1 MSFVKLA
8 VHCSA
13 EHEPMEITHRIWMGA
28 SAVALVAAVAV
39 AAIHIRAQMTGDNE
53 IAAMAPLD
61 PACDIQMGSCEAIFP
76 DGSRVSLTISP
87 RPIQALK
94 PLQIQVTTEGLAPQE
109 VEVDFRGLGMNMGYN
124 RPRLKRQAQGRYS
137 GSGMLA
143 ICVMERMSWEATVLA
158 RTDDGVMAAP
168 FRFDTKRQ

>member
-1 MSFVKLA
+1 M
-8 VHCSA
+8 H
-13 EHEPMEITHRIWMGA
+13 MTHRIWMGA

-39 AAIHIRAQMTGDNE
+39 AAIHIRSQMTGDNE
-53 IAAMAPLD
+53 ITAMAPLD
-61 PACDIQMGSCEAIFP
+61 PSCDIQTGTCEALFP
-76 DGSRVSLTISP
+76 NGNRVSLSISP

-94 PLQIQVTTEGLAPQE
+94 PLEIQVTTEGLDPRE

-124 RPRLKRQAQGRYS
+124 RPRLQKEAEGQYS

-143 ICVMERMSWEATVLA
+143 ICVVERMSWEATVLA

-168 FRFDTKRQ
+168 FRFDTLRQ

>member
-1 MSFVKLA
+1 MR
-8 VHCSA
+8 
-13 EHEPMEITHRIWMGA
+13 ITHRIWMGA

-39 AAIHIRAQMTGDNE
+39 AAIHIRSRMTGDSE
-53 IAAMAPLD
+53 ITAIAPLD
-61 PACDIQMGSCEAIFP
+61 PSCDIQTETCEGLFP
-76 DGSRVSLTISP
+76 DGSRLRLSISP

-94 PLQIQVTTEGLAPQE
+94 PLEIQVTTQGIDAQA

-124 RPRLKRQAQGRYS
+124 RPRLMKDAEGQYS

-143 ICVMERMSWEATVLA
+143 ICVMKRMAWEATVLA

-168 FRFDTKRQ
+168 FRFDTLRQ

>member
-1 MSFVKLA
+1 MR
-8 VHCSA
+8 
-13 EHEPMEITHRIWMGA
+13 ITHRIWMGA
-28 SAVALVAAVAV
+28 SAVALVAAIAV
-39 AAIHIRAQMTGDNE
+39 AGIHIWSQMTGDGE
-53 IAAMAPLD
+53 ITATAPLD
-61 PACDIQMGSCEAIFP
+61 PSCDIQTGACEALFP
-76 DGSRVSLTISP
+76 DGSRVSLSISP

-94 PLQIQVTTEGLAPQE
+94 PLEIQVTTEGLDAQA

-124 RPRLKRQAQGRYS
+124 RPRLQKEAAGQYS

-168 FRFDTKRQ
+168 FRFDTVRQ

>member
-1 MSFVKLA
+1 MR
-8 VHCSA
+8 
-13 EHEPMEITHRIWMGA
+13 ITHGIWMGA

-39 AAIHIRAQMTGDNE
+39 TAIHRWSQLAGDSE
-53 IAAMAPLD
+53 IAVMAPLD
-61 PACDIQMGSCEAIFP
+61 PACDIQAGTCEALFP
-76 DGSRVSLTISP
+76 NGSRVSLSISP

-94 PLQIQVTTEGLAPQE
+94 PLEIQVTTEGLDAQA

-124 RPRLKRQAQGRYS
+124 RPRLMKEAEGRYS

-143 ICVMERMSWEATVLA
+143 ICVMERMAWEATVLA

-168 FRFDTKRQ
+168 FRFDTLRQ